1 MTPSLYQ
8 TSSRKYR
15 PQVFGEILGQSS
27 VVTVLKNALLL
38 NRAAHAYLFA
48 GIRGTG
54 KTTLARILAK
64 ALNCSH
70 LSHDGEPCNQ
80 CSSCKEIASGSSL
93 DVLEIDGASHR
104 GIEDI
109 RQINETV
116 LFTPVKAKFKIY
128 IIDEVH
134 MLTKEAF
141 NALLK
146 TLEEPPRHVKFFLAT
161 TEIHKIPSTILS
173 RCQKMQLQRIPDK
186 AILDKLSLMA
196 QDDHIEASQEAL
208 APIARAAQ
216 GSLRDA
222 ESLYDYV
229 ISLFPRNLSPE
240 TVSQALGLTS
250 QDALKTLENAIRQ
263 KDYPTALQT
272 VIDFLNSGVA
282 PVTFLHDLTLFYR
295 DLLLKN
301 HNNSSGAKFN
311 SHYKTEQLLEIIDF
325 LGESA
330 KHLQNTIFEQ
340 TFLETVVIH
349 IIRIYQ
355 RPVLS
360 ELLSS
365 IKSTQFEGL
374 RNIKET
380 APIMP
385 SRLTTSP
392 PETTYKEQS
401 FLEKQNQPSAP
412 EGKIIS
418 VEAKGSS
425 STKSAAIDTLLQ
437 FAVVEFSGILRQ

>member
-1 MTPSLYQ
+1 MTLQPYQ
-8 TSSRKYR
+8 ASSRKYR
-15 PQVFGEILGQSS
+15 PQIFREILGQSS
-27 VVTVLKNALLL
+27 VVAVLKNALVF
-38 NRAAHAYLFA
+38 NRAAHAYLFS

-64 ALNCSH
+64 ALNCVH
-70 LSHDGEPCNQ
+70 LSEDGEPCNQ
-80 CSSCKEIASGSSL
+80 CFSCKEIASGSSL

-146 TLEEPPRHVKFFLAT
+146 TLEEPPQHVKFFFAT
-161 TEIHKIPSTILS
+161 TEIHRIPGTILS
-173 RCQKMQLQRIPDK
+173 RCQKMHLQRIPEK
-186 AILDKLSLMA
+186 TILEKLSLMA

-229 ISLFPRNLSPE
+229 ISLFPKSLSPD
-240 TVSQALGLTS
+240 TVAQALGFAS
-250 QDALKTLENAIRQ
+250 QDSLRTLDNAILQR
-263 KDYPTALQT
+263 DYATALGIVT
-272 VIDFLNSGVA
+272 DFLNSGVA

-295 DLLLKN
+295 NLLLT
-301 HNNSSGAKFN
+301 NSTTSKF
-311 SHYKTEQLLEIIDF
+311 SSQYKTEQLLEIIDF

-340 TFLETVVIH
+340 TFLETVIIH

-360 ELLSS
+360 ELISS
-365 IKSTQFEGL
+365 IKSRQFEGL
-374 RNIKET
+374 RNIKEPT
-380 APIMP
+380 LTQQVSAPQP
-385 SRLTTSP
+385 QP
-392 PETTYKEQS
+392 TYKEQS
-401 FLEKQNQPSAP
+401 FLEKKNQPAA

-418 VEAKGSS
+418 VEVKSS
-425 STKSAAIDTLLQ
+425 ASIKSAAVDTLLQ

>member
-1 MTPSLYQ
+1 MTLQPYQ
-8 TSSRKYR
+8 ASSRKYR
-15 PQVFGEILGQSS
+15 PQIFREILGQSS
-27 VVTVLKNALLL
+27 VVAVLKNALVF
-38 NRAAHAYLFA
+38 NRAAHAYLFS

-64 ALNCSH
+64 ALNCVH
-70 LSHDGEPCNQ
+70 LSEDGEPCNQ
-80 CSSCKEIASGSSL
+80 CFSCKEIASGSSL

-146 TLEEPPRHVKFFLAT
+146 TLEEPPQHVKFFFAT
-161 TEIHKIPSTILS
+161 TEIHKIPGTILS
-173 RCQKMQLQRIPDK
+173 RCQKMHLQRIPEK
-186 AILDKLSLMA
+186 TILEKLSLMA
-196 QDDHIEASQEAL
+196 QDDRIEASQEAL

-229 ISLFPRNLSPE
+229 ISLFPKSLSPD
-240 TVSQALGLTS
+240 TVAQALGFAS
-250 QDALKTLENAIRQ
+250 QDSLRTLDNAILQR
-263 KDYPTALQT
+263 DYATALGIVT
-272 VIDFLNSGVA
+272 DFLNSGVA

-295 DLLLKN
+295 NLLLT
-301 HNNSSGAKFN
+301 NSTTSKF
-311 SHYKTEQLLEIIDF
+311 SSQYKTEQLLEIIDF

-340 TFLETVVIH
+340 TFLETVIIH

-360 ELLSS
+360 ELISS
-365 IKSTQFEGL
+365 IKSRQFEGL
-374 RNIKET
+374 RNIKEPT
-380 APIMP
+380 LTQQVSAPQP
-385 SRLTTSP
+385 QP
-392 PETTYKEQS
+392 TYKEQS
-401 FLEKQNQPSAP
+401 FLEKKNQPAA

-418 VEAKGSS
+418 VEVKSS
-425 STKSAAIDTLLQ
+425 ASIKSAAVDTLLQ

>member
-1 MTPSLYQ
+1 MTLQPYQ
-8 TSSRKYR
+8 ASSRKYR
-15 PQVFGEILGQSS
+15 PQIFREILGQSS
-27 VVTVLKNALLL
+27 VVAVLKNALVF
-38 NRAAHAYLFA
+38 NRAAHAYLFS

-64 ALNCSH
+64 ALNCVH
-70 LSHDGEPCNQ
+70 LSEDGEPCNQ
-80 CSSCKEIASGSSL
+80 CFSCKEIASGSSL

-146 TLEEPPRHVKFFLAT
+146 TLEEPPQHVKFFFAT
-161 TEIHKIPSTILS
+161 TEIHKIPGTILS
-173 RCQKMQLQRIPDK
+173 RCQKMHLQRIPEK
-186 AILDKLSLMA
+186 TILEKLSLMA

-229 ISLFPRNLSPE
+229 ISLFPKSLSPD
-240 TVSQALGLTS
+240 TVAQALGFAS
-250 QDALKTLENAIRQ
+250 QDSLRTLDNAILQR
-263 KDYPTALQT
+263 DYATALGIVT
-272 VIDFLNSGVA
+272 DFLNSGVA

-295 DLLLKN
+295 NLLLT
-301 HNNSSGAKFN
+301 NSTTSKF
-311 SHYKTEQLLEIIDF
+311 SSQYKTEQLLEIIDF

-340 TFLETVVIH
+340 TFLETVIIH

-360 ELLSS
+360 ELISS
-365 IKSTQFEGL
+365 IKSRQFEGL
-374 RNIKET
+374 RNIKEPT
-380 APIMP
+380 LTQQVSAPQP
-385 SRLTTSP
+385 QP
-392 PETTYKEQS
+392 TYKEQS
-401 FLEKQNQPSAP
+401 FLEKKNQPAA

-418 VEAKGSS
+418 VEVKSS
-425 STKSAAIDTLLQ
+425 ASIKSAAVDTLLQ